1 MTLAVAEPYIKT
13 SRGYFGDY
21 GQTRRFGT
29 NIFGNP
35 FDSGWSSIVQNPMSW
50 GNSLN
55 GFKNPM
61 WRTQIRNNENA
72 TTVMTASMQSV
83 MASYGYAFV
92 SIRQKSVTQPGNY
105 DTTQYRGYP
114 IYGFPSTTAPL
125 AEVIT
130 ETRNRALR
138 KFHSKVNA
146 VRSSLE
152 GGQSVGEWK
161 QLLGAV
167 TNPLG
172 SLRRF
177 TLGHLKYAKKRIE
190 GVGKYRGKRFRHEK
204 YVEDLTKTVADTYLE
219 YVFGWN
225 PLVSDVAAGMVGL
238 QTRFDQDEIVVVDG
252 RANKDYQGSNTRQ
265 TNFQEQSNVYVC
277 YQDVVTRSNIKIIYK
292 GGVKS
297 GAYNNTKSWAQTT
310 GLLPERFIP
319 TIWELI
325 PYSFVADYFVNVGDM
340 VNALAFRRSWLTWG
354 QVTTR
359 IVHEKKYHEQ
369 RIDYKPTPGFLASTI
384 NNGFSASGGDAI
396 LTRKTVE
403 RLPIDATVSLMPEL
417 RFSYPVKQKPWLN
430 MTALLVQPSFKL
442 LHKIFKP

>member
-1 MTLAVAEPYIKT
+1 MTLVVAEPYTKT

-21 GQTRRFGT
+21 AQTRRFGINT
-29 NIFGNP
+29 FGNP
-35 FDSGWSSIVQNPMSW
+35 FDNGWSSIVQNPMTW
-50 GNSLN
+50 ANSLN

-61 WRTQIRNNENA
+61 WRMQIRNNLNA
-72 TTVMTASMQSV
+72 TTVMTASMQNV
-83 MASYGYAFV
+83 MASYGSAYV
-92 SIRQKSVTQPGNY
+92 SYRQKSTTQPGNY

-114 IYGFPSTTAPL
+114 VYGFPSTTGPV
-125 AEVIT
+125 AEVIA
-130 ETRNRALR
+130 EVRNRALR

-152 GGQSVGEWK
+152 GGQTVGEWK
-161 QLLGAV
+161 QLLQAV

-177 TLGHLKYAKKRIE
+177 TLGHLQYTKKRIE
-190 GVGKYRGKRFRHEK
+190 GIGKYRKKRFSK
-204 YVEDLTKTVADTYLE
+204 QQYLEDVNKVVADTYLE
-219 YVFGWN
+219 WTFGWN
-225 PLVSDVAAGMVGL
+225 PLVSDAAAALVGL

-252 RANKDYQGSNTRQ
+252 RANKDYSGSNSRQ
-265 TNFQEQSNVYVC
+265 QNWQAQSEVYVC

-297 GAYNNTKSWAQTT
+297 GAYNGTKDWARTT
-310 GLLPERFIP
+310 GLIPERFVP
-319 TIWELI
+319 TVWELI
-325 PYSFVADYFVNVGDM
+325 PYSFVADYFVNIGDII
-340 VNALAFRRSWLTWG
+340 NALSFRRSWLTWG

-359 IVHEKKYHEQ
+359 VVHEKKYHEQ
-369 RIDYKPTPGFLASTI
+369 QISYKPTPGFLATTI

-417 RFSYPVKQKPWLN
+417 RFAYPVKQKPWMN
-430 MTALLVQPSFKL
+430 MTALLVQPSIKL
-442 LHKIFKP
+442 LHKLF